1 MEFKKMNKEEKE
13 KLFIDC
19 LHTKNYNGKNSK
31 WTILNAENGHPFAD
45 GERLRCWFKA
55 EANKR
60 IADGVL
66 DRKEV
71 YPQEEGFL
79 EPVRNY
85 EEKLDINGDG
95 SQLSDKL
102 IAIQKNEIKDTNAIM
117 RLHGYDPDKWEVI
130 KVSNSIW
137 NSPTKNSDKIELYA
151 SKLFVKPRASVSMEQ
166 IDNIFERI
174 AARVPRVEEK
184 SFANYSSSGKILE
197 ICLTDF
203 HFGMQSWKEE
213 TGFEYNMKIAEEKF
227 FYILDDVISKSKFV
241 KLQKIY
247 FIFCHDFFH
256 CNNQERT
263 TNKGTS
269 VDTDGRMFKM
279 FDKGIELLVDGI
291 ERLRRYAPVET
302 VWLHSNHSADT
313 SYYAVKCLEA
323 YFRNDNK
330 VIVDANPSP
339 RKYRA
344 FGKCL
349 LGMAH
354 GDNEGKRAQNIMQ
367 LEVPELFGQA
377 KYRCLHLGHQ
387 HHEKV
392 EDVNGVVVRYLP
404 SPAPADNW
412 HAQQGFIGAQKK
424 VQSFIWDEDKGVEFV
439 IQTMLDY

>member
-1 MEFKKMNKEEKE
+1 MNNEEKE
-13 KLFIDC
+13 KLFMDC
-19 LHTKNYNGKNSK
+19 LHTKNYNGRNSK
-31 WTILNAENGHPFAD
+31 WTVLNAENGHPFVD

-60 IADGVL
+60 ISEGRL

-79 EPVRNY
+79 EPAKNY

-102 IAIQKNEIKDTNAIM
+102 IAIQRDQIKDTTAIM
-117 RLHGYDPDKWEVI
+117 KLHGYDPEKWEVI

-137 NSPTKNSDKIELYA
+137 NSPAKNSEKLELYA
-151 SKLFVKPRASVSMEQ
+151 SKLFVKPRTSVSTEQ
-166 IDNIFERI
+166 IDTIFQRI
-174 AARVPRVEEK
+174 AARVPSVKDEP
-184 SFANYSSSGKILE
+184 FINYNSSGKILE

-269 VDTDGRMFKM
+269 VDSDGRMF
-279 FDKGIELLVDGI
+279 
-291 ERLRRYAPVET
+291 
-302 VWLHSNHSADT
+302 
-313 SYYAVKCLEA
+313 
-323 YFRNDNK
+323 
-330 VIVDANPSP
+330 
-339 RKYRA
+339 
-344 FGKCL
+344 
-349 LGMAH
+349 
-354 GDNEGKRAQNIMQ
+354 
-367 LEVPELFGQA
+367 
-377 KYRCLHLGHQ
+377 
-387 HHEKV
+387 
-392 EDVNGVVVRYLP
+392 
-404 SPAPADNW
+404 
-412 HAQQGFIGAQKK
+412 
-424 VQSFIWDEDKGVEFV
+424 
-439 IQTMLDY
+439 